1 MPNHVTNK
9 LVANGTP
16 EDTKNIFSSL
26 KTENSDFDFNKI
38 LPMPEE
44 LVNTTSGS
52 SEKTNPDFIAK
63 YGYDNWYNWSNANWG
78 TKWNAYDVEHISDTE
93 VQFDTA
99 WSCADNL
106 IAKLSS
112 LHQTVEFVLTFAD
125 EDTGSNCGI
134 ITYKNGETLSYEDKS
149 MGNLESDE
157 ASMRWAMIV
166 KYGNDDD
173 YEEWYENDEE
183 DEED

>member
-9 LVANGTP
+9 LVANGS
-16 EDTKNIFSSL
+16 EQDTKNIFSSL
-26 KTENSDFDFNKI
+26 KTETSDFDFNKI

-44 LVNTTSGS
+44 LKDTTSGS
-52 SEKTNPDFIAK
+52 SEIRNPVLIEK

-78 TKWNAYDVEHISDTE
+78 TKWNAYEVEHISDTE

-112 LHQTVEFVLTFAD
+112 LHPTVEFILTYAD

-134 ITYKNGETLSYEDKS
+134 ITYKEGKTVLFEDMS
-149 MGNLESDE
+149 MGNLETDE

-166 KYGNDDD
+166 KYGNDND
-173 YEEWYENDEE
+173 YEAWYEDE
-183 DEED
+183 DDD